1 MPNSKVCGT
10 CGRSRNKR
18 TSHVYVA
25 LAMTAFYLLFTPHQ
39 QYAGRALFMEI
50 LELDL
55 IEAKIGLS
63 YKDAVYN

>member
-18 TSHVYVA
+18 TSHVYVGDDRI
-25 LAMTAFYLLFTPHQ
+25 LFTPHQ
-39 QYAGRALFMEI
+39 QYAGRALFREI

-63 YKDAVYN
+63 YNTYKDAVYN